1 MITDM
6 SNSTQILQ
14 ATLWGEAEGQ
24 SLAGKAA
31 VASVILN
38 RLDSWRRHK
47 RRQFGTGTIASVCLA
62 PWQFSCWNFSTL
74 RRALLLSLDLNNPSP
89 ALADCILIA
98 GQAIAGTLADSVR
111 GLMFYK
117 RFDAPWPSD
126 WGLPEKPPVMQI
138 EAHQFFDL

>member
-6 SNSTQILQ
+6 SNSLQILP

-24 SLAGKAA
+24 SVAGKAA

-38 RLDSWRRHK
+38 RLDSWRAHK

-62 PWQFSCWNFSTL
+62 PWQFSCWNFST
-74 RRALLLSLDLNNPSP
+74 RRRGQLLDLDLDNPSP

-98 GQAIAGTLADSVR
+98 GQAIAGTLADSVQ
-111 GLMFYK
+111 GCMFYK
-117 RFDAPWPSD
+117 RYDAPWPDD
-126 WGLPEKPPVMQI
+126 WGPEKPPVLQI